1 MLWGSVQ
8 VLTVVMPNV
17 GVKLFTPWGEA
28 GALCPLL
35 NVGCSTEGGIY
46 GGMCLSLSY
55 PFWCAVSSFSW
66 WVGATPRWGSG
77 RESAWNAGDLGSIPR
92 SGRTPGGGNGN
103 PLQYSGLENPM
114 DRRAWQATVHGVA
127 ESDTTEHTHTGA
139 LSCFGFFFFFWRKL
153 SHVWLS
159 IHRVYEQQWVHDL
172 PILLLNQ
179 NPQMDFNISLS
190 SYCFGGL
197 YQPLCLCLFIYT
209 VKISISHLWP
219 LNRIKCT

>member
-1 MLWGSVQ
+1 MLCSQPLLYNTQGWESTLVNPLVDRSPADFQSHMLWGSVQ

-55 PFWCAVSSFSW
+55 PFWRAVSSFSW

-77 RESAWNAGDLGSIPR
+77 RESACNAGDLGSIPR

-127 ESDTTEHTHTGA
+127 ESDTTEHTHRSTQ
-139 LSCFGFFFFFWRKL
+139 LLWFFFFFLEETVPRVAVD
-153 SHVWLS
+153 SPSVWAA
-159 IHRVYEQQWVHDL
+159 V
-172 PILLLNQ
+172 
-179 NPQMDFNISLS
+179 S
-190 SYCFGGL
+190 SRPSYITLKSEPPNGF
-197 YQPLCLCLFIYT
+197 
-209 VKISISHLWP
+209 
-219 LNRIKCT
+219 